1 MRMRNI
7 LLSALLGTCL
17 ICASLFALSV
27 CAQTTQ
33 AVPRPPQVAHRAE
46 AAAGRAA
53 VQSSSSAKKV
63 SAAQVKKL
71 MELTGMGEIQKEAI
85 EQMMPALRQALPP
98 YVPGD
103 VLQDFENR
111 MLGPELQVTIIRAYQ
126 THLSAQDAMA
136 AIAFYR
142 SEAGRHVL
150 AATPQITHDVQVG
163 VQEFAQKEMLEI
175 VKMHQAEINAA
186 KMKYQAAHPS
196 SPPTN

>member
-1 MRMRNI
+1 MRNI

-17 ICASLFALSV
+17 ICASLLGLSV

-33 AVPRPPQVAHRAE
+33 AVPRPPQAAHRAE
-46 AAAGRAA
+46 ARAA
-53 VQSSSSAKKV
+53 VQSASSAKKV
-63 SAAQVKKL
+63 SAAQVKEL

-85 EQMMPALRQALPP
+85 DQMMPALRQALPP

-103 VLQDFENR
+103 VFQDFENR

-126 THLSAQDAMA
+126 AHLSAQDAMA